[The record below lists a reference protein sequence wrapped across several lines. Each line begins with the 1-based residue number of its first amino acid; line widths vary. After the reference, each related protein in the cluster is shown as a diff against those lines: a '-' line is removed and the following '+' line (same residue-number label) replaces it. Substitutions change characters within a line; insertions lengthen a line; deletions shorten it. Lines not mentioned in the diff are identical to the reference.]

1 MINFFESA
9 FGFFKALGDTYG
21 GCVHGRAWERRRG
34 AVWPAEGIPEDTS
47 GEGDAM
53 HSSTPIHP
61 LPVCLSAPLAHSAY

>member
-1 MINFFESA
+1 M
-9 FGFFKALGDTYG
+9 G
-21 GCVHGRAWERRRG
+21 GVFMGGPGNAVGG